1 MGHGRGDGIV
11 MRSVVAG
18 VGVVAALVTASPV
31 SAGQDHG
38 EALPSRVTLDDVV
51 RLLNERS
58 PRTIADRATVDVVA
72 ADRITANTL
81 PNPSISYGGLRLVS
95 GLSTGA
101 VSQDQLVVDQPLL
114 LFRQRQSRRDLA
126 DLNVAAEQA
135 HVAATLAD
143 RRLEV
148 RQAFAELVARQEE
161 QRILQESRGEL
172 QRIEQIVRGR
182 AAAGDRSQYDV
193 LRIETEART
202 LDVELMNASTE
213 VDDASGHLAA
223 LLGFPGWRPSADG
236 RLEPGATPTD
246 LDVLWDAAQHRRPAL
261 IAAERQQS
269 VARGGLLVAERERLP
284 VPSLSG
290 GALFTRQDTGTSVFF
305 GASVPLPLF
314 DRNRGAIARAT
325 AEIDAETRTVTAELA
340 EARAEIE
347 RARAIFVSRRQTL
360 ATVENDLVQ
369 RVPTLR
375 RMAEDAYREGQG
387 SILELLDAS
396 RSLKDI
402 QLLYLKQLE
411 MTKLAEEAVI
421 SAAGLDAPQTP

>member
-1 MGHGRGDGIV
+1 MIAR
-11 MRSVVAG
+11 VVAS
-18 VGVVAALVTASPV
+18 LSVTAVLV
-31 SAGQDHG
+31 SGGPAGAGQTTN
-38 EALPSRVTLDDVV
+38 ESLPTRVTLDDVLRV
-51 RLLNERS
+51 LNDLS
-58 PRTIADRATVDVVA
+58 PRTIADRASIDVA
-72 ADRITANTL
+72 AAERITANTL

-101 VSQDQLVVDQPLL
+101 VNQDQLVVDQPLL
-114 LFRQRQSRRDLA
+114 IFRQRQSRRDLA
-126 DLNVAAEQA
+126 DLNVAAETA
-135 HVAATLAD
+135 NVAAKLAD

-161 QRILQESRGEL
+161 LRILQESRAEL

-182 AAAGDRSQYDV
+182 ASAGDRSQYDV
-193 LRIETEART
+193 LRIETEGRT
-202 LDVELMNASTE
+202 LDVELMNASTD
-213 VDDASGHLAA
+213 VDDASRHLAS

-236 RLEPGATPTD
+236 RLDPGTTPTD
-246 LDVLWDAAQHRRPAL
+246 LDVLWDTAQHKLPSL

-290 GALFTRQDTGTSVFF
+290 GALFTRQDTGTSIFF
-305 GASVPLPLF
+305 GGSVPLPIF

-325 AEIDAETRTVTAELA
+325 AEIDAEQRAADAERA

-347 RARAIFVSRRQTL
+347 RTRAVFLNRRQTL
-360 ATVENDLVQ
+360 ATVESDLVQ

-402 QLLYLKQLE
+402 QLLHVKQLE

-421 SAAGLDAPQTP
+421 SAAGLDAQQP

>member
-1 MGHGRGDGIV
+1 
-11 MRSVVAG
+11 VA
-18 VGVVAALVTASPV
+18 
-31 SAGQDHG
+31 
-38 EALPSRVTLDDVV
+38 
-51 RLLNERS
+51 
-58 PRTIADRATVDVVA
+58 A

-81 PNPSISYGGLRLVS
+81 PNPQISYGGLRLVS

-101 VSQDQLVVDQPLL
+101 INQDQLVVDQPLL

-135 HVAATLAD
+135 NVAAKLAD

-161 QRILQESRGEL
+161 LRILEESRGEL

-182 AAAGDRSQYDV
+182 ASAGDRSQYDV
-193 LRIETEART
+193 LRIETEGRT
-202 LDVELMNASTE
+202 LDVELMNASTDVE
-213 VDDASGHLAA
+213 DASGHLAA

-236 RLEPGATPTD
+236 RLDPGTTPID
-246 LDVLWDAAQHRRPAL
+246 LDVLWDTAQHKLPSL
-261 IAAERQQS
+261 VAAERQQS

-290 GALFTRQDTGTSVFF
+290 GVLFTREDTGTSIFF
-305 GASVPLPLF
+305 GASVPLPIF

-325 AEIDAETRTVTAELA
+325 AEVDAETRAANADLA
-340 EARAEIE
+340 EAHAEVE
-347 RARAIFVSRRQTL
+347 RARAVFVSRRQTL
-360 ATVENDLVQ
+360 ATVESDLVQ

-402 QLLYLKQLE
+402 QLLHIKQLE

-421 SAAGLDAPQTP
+421 SAAGLDAQAP

>member
-1 MGHGRGDGIV
+1 MIRGVIA
-11 MRSVVAG
+11 VVA
-18 VGVVAALVTASPV
+18 VTTTLLRCGPA
-31 SAGQDHG
+31 SAGQATT
-38 EALPSRVTLDDVV
+38 ESLPARVTLDDVLRV
-51 RLLNERS
+51 LNDRS

-72 ADRITANTL
+72 ADRITADTL
-81 PNPSISYGGLRLVS
+81 PNPSISYGGLRLAS

-101 VSQDQLVVDQPLL
+101 INQDQLVVDQPLL
-114 LFRQRQSRRDLA
+114 LFRQRQTRRDLA

-135 HVAATLAD
+135 NVSAKLAD

-148 RQAFAELVARQEE
+148 RQAFAELVARQQELT
-161 QRILQESRGEL
+161 ILQESGNEL

-182 AAAGDRSQYDV
+182 ASAGDRSQYDV
-193 LRIETEART
+193 LRIETEGRT
-202 LDVELMNASTE
+202 LDVELMNASTD
-213 VDDASGHLAA
+213 VDDASGHLAS

-236 RLEPGATPTD
+236 RLDPGSTPTD
-246 LDVLWDAAQHRRPAL
+246 LDVLWDTAQHKLPSL

-305 GASVPLPLF
+305 GASVPLPIF

-325 AEIDAETRTVTAELA
+325 AEIDAETRAAAAELA
-340 EARAEIE
+340 EARAEVE
-347 RARAIFVSRRQTL
+347 RTRAVFVSRRQTL

-402 QLLYLKQLE
+402 QLLHVKQLE

-421 SAAGLDAPQTP
+421 SAAGLDAQ

>member
-1 MGHGRGDGIV
+1 MGNGRGGGIV
-11 MRSVVAG
+11 IRSVLAI
-18 VGVVAALVTASPV
+18 LSVTIVLISAD
-31 SAGQDHG
+31 SAGAGQASN
-38 EALPSRVTLDDVV
+38 EAFPQRVTLDDVLQ
-51 RLLNERS
+51 LLNERS
-58 PRTIADRATVDVVA
+58 PRTLADRATVDVVA
-72 ADRITANTL
+72 ADRVTANTL
-81 PNPSISYGGLRLVS
+81 PNPSISYGGQRLVS

-101 VSQDQLVVDQPLL
+101 VNEDQVVIDQPLL
-114 LFRQRQSRRDLA
+114 LFGQRQARRDLA
-126 DLNVAAEQA
+126 DRNVAAEQA

-161 QRILQESRGEL
+161 WQILQESRGEL

-182 AAAGDRSQYDV
+182 ASAGDRSQYDV
-193 LRIETEART
+193 LRIETEGGT
-202 LDVELMNASTE
+202 LDVELMNARTD

-223 LLGFPGWRPSADG
+223 LLGLPGWRPSADG
-236 RLEPGATPTD
+236 RLEPGPTPTD
-246 LDVLWDAAQHRRPAL
+246 LDVLWDTAQHKLPAL

-284 VPSLSG
+284 IPSLSG

-325 AEIDAETRTVTAELA
+325 AEIDAETRAANAELA
-340 EARAEIE
+340 EARAEVE
-347 RARAIFVSRRQTL
+347 RTRAVFVSRRQTL
-360 ATVENDLVQ
+360 ATVERDLVQ

-396 RSLKDI
+396 RLLKDI
-402 QLLYLKQLE
+402 ELLHVKQLE

-421 SAAGLDAPQTP
+421 SAAGLDAQIP

>member
-1 MGHGRGDGIV
+1 MIR
-11 MRSVVAG
+11 
-18 VGVVAALVTASPV
+18 GVVAVLAATTVILVARSG
-31 SAGQDHG
+31 SAGQVDT
-38 EALPSRVTLDDVV
+38 ESLPARVTLDDVLRV
-51 RLLNERS
+51 LNDRS
-58 PRTIADRATVDVVA
+58 PRTIADRAAVDVAA

-81 PNPSISYGGLRLVS
+81 PNPQISYGGLRLVS

-101 VSQDQLVVDQPLL
+101 INQDQLVVDQPLL
-114 LFRQRQSRRDLA
+114 LFRQRQTRRDLA
-126 DLNVAAEQA
+126 DLNVAAQQA
-135 HVAATLAD
+135 NVAAQLAD

-161 QRILQESRGEL
+161 LRILEESRGEL

-182 AAAGDRSQYDV
+182 ASAGDRSQYDV
-193 LRIETEART
+193 LRIETEGRT
-202 LDVELMNASTE
+202 LDVELMNASTDVE
-213 VDDASGHLAA
+213 DASGHLAA

-236 RLEPGATPTD
+236 RLDPGATPID
-246 LDVLWDAAQHRRPAL
+246 LDVLWDTAQHKLPSL
-261 IAAERQQS
+261 VVAERQQS

-290 GALFTRQDTGTSVFF
+290 GVLFTREDTGTSIFF
-305 GASVPLPLF
+305 GASVPLPIF

-325 AEIDAETRTVTAELA
+325 AEVDAETRAANADLA
-340 EARAEIE
+340 EAHAEVE
-347 RARAIFVSRRQTL
+347 RARAVFVSRRQTL
-360 ATVENDLVQ
+360 ATVESDLVQ

-402 QLLYLKQLE
+402 QLLHIKQLE

-421 SAAGLDAPQTP
+421 SAAGLDAQAP

>member
-1 MGHGRGDGIV
+1 MIR
-11 MRSVVAG
+11 
-18 VGVVAALVTASPV
+18 GVVAVLAATTVILVARSG
-31 SAGQDHG
+31 SAGQVDT
-38 EALPSRVTLDDVV
+38 ESLPARVTLDDVLRV
-51 RLLNERS
+51 LNERS
-58 PRTIADRATVDVVA
+58 PRTIADRAAVDVAA

-81 PNPSISYGGLRLVS
+81 PNPQISYGGLRLVS

-101 VSQDQLVVDQPLL
+101 INQDQLVVDQPLL

-135 HVAATLAD
+135 NVAAKLAD

-161 QRILQESRGEL
+161 LRILEESRGEL

-182 AAAGDRSQYDV
+182 ASAGDRSQYDV
-193 LRIETEART
+193 LRIETEGRT
-202 LDVELMNASTE
+202 LDVELMNASTDVE
-213 VDDASGHLAA
+213 DASGHLAA

-236 RLEPGATPTD
+236 RLDPGATPID
-246 LDVLWDAAQHRRPAL
+246 LDVLWDTAQHKLPSL
-261 IAAERQQS
+261 VVAERQQS

-290 GALFTRQDTGTSVFF
+290 GVLFTREDTGTSIFF
-305 GASVPLPLF
+305 GASVPLPIF

-325 AEIDAETRTVTAELA
+325 AEIDAETRAANAELA
-340 EARAEIE
+340 EAHAEVE
-347 RARAIFVSRRQTL
+347 RARAVFVSRRQTL
-360 ATVENDLVQ
+360 ATVESDLVQ

-402 QLLYLKQLE
+402 QLLHIKQLE

-421 SAAGLDAPQTP
+421 SAAGLDAQAP

>member
-1 MGHGRGDGIV
+1 VTRGTIV
-11 MRSVVAG
+11 LASVTVALLTAG
-18 VGVVAALVTASPV
+18 PVTAGQA
-31 SAGQDHG
+31 SA
-38 EALPSRVTLDDVV
+38 EALPPRVTLDDVLQ
-51 RLLNERS
+51 LLSARS
-58 PRTIADRATVDVVA
+58 PRTIADRATVGVVA
-72 ADRITANTL
+72 ADRITARTL
-81 PNPSISYGGLRLVS
+81 PNPSLSYGGLRLVS

-101 VSQDQLVVDQPLL
+101 VNQDQLVIDQPLL
-114 LFRQRQSRRDLA
+114 LFGQRQARSDLA
-126 DLNVAAEQA
+126 DLNVAAEEA
-135 HVAATLAD
+135 HVAASLAD
-143 RRLEV
+143 RRLEA

-161 QRILQESRGEL
+161 LRILQDSRTEL

-193 LRIETEART
+193 LRIETEGRT
-202 LDVELMNASTE
+202 LDVEMMNASTD

-236 RLEPGATPTD
+236 RLEPGTTPTD
-246 LDVLWDAAQHRRPAL
+246 LDVLWDAAQRKLPAL
-261 IAAERQQS
+261 IEAQRHQS
-269 VARGGLLVAERERLP
+269 AARGGLLVAERERLP

-314 DRNRGAIARAT
+314 DRNRGPIARAR
-325 AEIDAETRTVTAELA
+325 AEIDAETRATNAELA
-340 EARAEIE
+340 EARAELE
-347 RARAIFVSRRQTL
+347 RTRAVFVSRRQTL
-360 ATVENDLVQ
+360 ATVESELVQ

-396 RSLKDI
+396 RSLKEI
-402 QLLYLKQLE
+402 ELLHVKQLE
-411 MTKLAEEAVI
+411 MTKLAEDAVI